1 MRSDNNLLSYN
12 GVMKLVSKKNQN
24 NFLWGKEEPHYG
36 LRKLSIG
43 VASVLLSTVVLMGM
57 TTKAQAAT
65 FNGETNQEI
74 GQNQE
79 TPVNNSNGSVTLRT
93 GTNPAGQTQQPDQQ
107 VITSTTPINN
117 QVGSKIKVVNR
128 TVTETSGNKA
138 SGERG
143 QVSLD
148 LEMKMSANNAQQIKT
163 GDYIDIKLGMPYTTE
178 KGSSY
183 VFSYGGVNN
192 SKDNT
197 KPFQYHGHTIGYIVP
212 TGNTESYKQSI
223 PKVDSNGAVSWTEID
238 NKNKD
243 DISNA
248 GSNGYYRIIFND
260 GLSNY
265 LRSHSGE
272 NGDVDIKAKMI
283 WYNISS
289 NGDKQALKPSK
300 TITLYSD
307 DGATSY
313 APKNDLQIGNRSF
326 SSGIKLNVVEKK
338 KGGSDVSVTLKPQ
351 AIDHTGNT
359 PAHMWRK
366 IDGKETLQ
374 VTDNQW
380 QGVGISLAN
389 LGRDFTITVTKPA
402 SNQDV
407 TTSFV
412 SAEDLQKA
420 LQDLI
425 VPSDSKVSSYLVDH
439 LTNNDNYYLS
449 DQFTYQ
455 KPKVKVTAVEDGSN
469 KETYHV
475 TIDGDY
481 KGFKTTSVAED
492 DAKHTIN
499 LSPVTLITW
508 TPTIK
513 DALLPKKGITG
524 SEEDTK
530 GATYFNQQEK
540 NWLYGYSI
548 RNKNVRNY
556 MNSHPWHVNVA
567 SQGKTSYDTDYG
579 YWIDMGTDSKPL
591 NQAAVNST
599 FYGII
604 KQTIHY
610 VDVSGNQMKDDN
622 GKLIPDKVRQVTFTS
637 DTGASDS
644 FKTKEQ
650 FDDIDIP
657 RVTHY
662 STYRGNKTDN
672 KVVYSDKRISEIGSE
687 KPFGY
692 PHDNFEEYVVYVK
705 DEPKPDPQ
713 PGPKPKPKPE
723 PQPTPK
729 PRPEP
734 KPEPTPQP
742 KPNPT
747 PTPRPQPKPDPQLN
761 PQPQPQPQ
769 PVPEPQ
775 PQPIPTPTPQ
785 PSQTPTPQTTQQNN
799 PNPGP
804 IKVKK
809 PNTVLSV
816 QNKPTTDQ
824 PQLPQTGSGQ
834 GKGILALGLASLLT
848 GFGLGMKKKKN
859 I

>member
-1 MRSDNNLLSYN
+1 M
-12 GVMKLVSKKNQN
+12 VSKNNQN

-36 LRKLSIG
+36 LRKLSVG
-43 VASVLLSTVVLMGM
+43 VASVLLSTAILAGM
-57 TTKAQAAT
+57 NTKAQAAT
-65 FNGETNQEI
+65 ANKEANQEI
-74 GQNQE
+74 GQEQK
-79 TPVNNSNGSVTLRT
+79 TPVSNSNGSVTLRT
-93 GTNPAGQTQQPDQQ
+93 GTNPAGQTQQSDQQ
-107 VITSTTPINN
+107 AITPTTPINS
-117 QVGSKIKVVNR
+117 QVGQTINVIKH
-128 TVTETSGNKA
+128 TVTETTGDKA

-143 QVSLD
+143 QTSLD
-148 LEMKMSANNAQQIKT
+148 LEMKMLANAARQIKA
-163 GDYIDIKLGMPYTTE
+163 GDYIDIKLGMPYITI
-178 KGSSY
+178 KGNRY
-183 VFSYGGVNN
+183 TFSYGAVNN
-192 SKDNT
+192 EKDNI
-197 KPFQYHGHTIGYIVP
+197 KPIQYQGHTIGYIVP
-212 TGNTESYKQSI
+212 SGDTESYKQSSPETSSTGMI
-223 PKVDSNGAVSWTEID
+223 KWDEID
-238 NKNKD
+238 NENKD

-260 GLSNY
+260 VLSNY
-265 LRSHSGE
+265 LRNQSGE

-289 NGDKQALKPSK
+289 NGDKQVLKPSE

-313 APKNDLQIGNRSF
+313 TPHNDLQIGNESF
-326 SSGIKLNVVEKK
+326 NSGIRLNVVKRK
-338 KGGSDVSVTLKPQ
+338 RGGSDISVTSKPQ

-389 LGRDFTITVTKPA
+389 LGRNFTITVTKPA

-412 SAEDLQKA
+412 SAENLQKA
-420 LQDLI
+420 LQGLI

-439 LTNNDNYYLS
+439 LTNNDSYYLS

-455 KPKVKVTAVEDGSN
+455 KPKVKVTAVEDGSD

-475 TIDGDY
+475 VIDDDY
-481 KGFKTTSVAED
+481 KGFKTTSAGD
-492 DAKHTIN
+492 DGTGKSIN

-508 TPTIK
+508 TPTMRN
-513 DALLPKKGITG
+513 ALLPEEGITS

-530 GATYFNQQEK
+530 KATYFNQQKK

-548 RNKNVRNY
+548 RNEKVRDY
-556 MNSHPWHVNVA
+556 MNGHPWHVNVA
-567 SQGKTSYDTDYG
+567 SQGKTNYDTDYG

-591 NQAAVNST
+591 NQAAVNSI

-604 KQTIHY
+604 RQTIHY
-610 VDVSGNQMKDDN
+610 VDVKGDQMKDDN

-637 DTGASDS
+637 DTGVSGS

-657 RVTHY
+657 GVTHY

-672 KVVYSDKRISEIGSE
+672 KVVYSGKRISEIGSE

-713 PGPKPKPKPE
+713 PTPKPKPDPKPDPTPQPKPQPQPVPE
-723 PQPTPK
+723 PQPQPTPK
-729 PRPEP
+729 P
-734 KPEPTPQP
+734 QP
-742 KPNPT
+742 KPDPT
-747 PTPRPQPKPDPQLN
+747 PTPRPQPKPDLQLN
-761 PQPQPQPQ
+761 PQPQLQPQ

-785 PSQTPTPQTTQQNN
+785 PSQTPTPQPTPQNN

-816 QNKPTTDQ
+816 QNKPITEQ

-834 GKGILALGLASLLT
+834 DKGVLALGLASLLT
-848 GFGLGMKKKKN
+848 SFGLGMKKKKN